1 MVKICQPCTMTSPSA
16 LKACVP
22 HTGLDHTWPKIVE
35 SGSRGAGRMRAE
47 ESQTRCARPTE
58 SIELLQKRQKKA
70 NRVSRSCPC
79 ATSRPC
85 AKKRVGG
92 LGCDGPKM
100 GGQANTW
107 FSLHF
112 NDAVAI
118 GWEIKLIV
126 WMEQPYL
133 TARARLSLR
142 SSSARAAMRWRAIS
156 DSSCTIGEFEPRQ
169 GK

>member
-1 MVKICQPCTMTSPSA
+1 MRHLQTRIQGEGIFIKNHMSPTSVALIVDRDVREREDRPPKKKRLICQPYTITSPSA

-22 HTGLDHTWPKIVE
+22 HTGLDHTWPKTVE

-92 LGCDGPKM
+92 LGSDGPKM
-100 GGQANTW
+100 GGQTNTW
-107 FSLHF
+107 FNFHF
-112 NDAVAI
+112 NDAA
-118 GWEIKLIV
+118 L
-126 WMEQPYL
+126 Q
-133 TARARLSLR
+133 
-142 SSSARAAMRWRAIS
+142 S
-156 DSSCTIGEFEPRQ
+156 DRR
-169 GK
+169 